1 MAFAKTHR
9 VHRRCSAMQDS
20 LTNRAVLI
28 VDPDRDCALTF
39 AEHLRRHGFETAV
52 ATPDDMFDVLSGF
65 NASIVLCDIEGEG
78 AAGANLPGQL
88 LDVRPDLVCVAM
100 AKRADMR
107 QGGDFIDKSKGVD
120 GLVPT
125 IEDCFKKRELWR
137 LADTGYEL
145 IKHAEHATKE
155 ASRVKVEFLAK
166 ISHELRTPLNAIIG
180 FSELMMR
187 DSRGIVNEQY
197 RTYISDIHSS
207 GRHLLD
213 IINDILDFAKAE
225 AGQLVL
231 FESNVDVQQV
241 AQAIERLLGPRA
253 RDSGIALKIR
263 MPADLPLLWCDERK
277 LKQMLLNL
285 LNNAVKFTPSGGL
298 ITIEAHLD
306 PDGFIL
312 AVRDTGVGIAEA
324 DIERVLE
331 PFVQADT
338 TLNRR
343 QEGTGLGLALV
354 KSMIEIHGG
363 RLQLESSL
371 GNGTA
376 AELVFPPERISAA
389 REDTAAEDER
399 QAARQRSR
407 RPPRATG

>member
-1 MAFAKTHR
+1 MPETPQR
-9 VHRRCSAMQDS
+9 
-20 LTNRAVLI
+20 VLI
-28 VDPDRDCALTF
+28 VDSDRACAILF
-39 AEHLRRHGFETAV
+39 AEHLKANGFETAV
-52 ATPDDMFDVLSGF
+52 ATPVEMFKTLKSF

-88 LDVRPDLVCVAM
+88 LYARPDLICVAM
-100 AKRADMR
+100 ARRADMR
-107 QGGDFIDKSKGVD
+107 QGGEFIDKSKGVD
-120 GLVPT
+120 ILVPT
-125 IEDCFKKRELWR
+125 IEDCFKKREMWR
-137 LADTGYEL
+137 LADGGFEL
-145 IKHAEHATKE
+145 LRHAENATKE

-187 DSRGIVNEQY
+187 DKRGFPNDQY
-197 RTYISDIHSS
+197 RSYISDIHSS

-253 RDSGIALKIR
+253 RDSGIELNMRI
-263 MPADLPLLWCDERK
+263 PADLPMIWCDERK

-285 LNNAVKFTPSGGL
+285 VNNAVKFTPSGGVVE
-298 ITIEAHLD
+298 ISAHLD
-306 PDGFIL
+306 PEGFVV
-312 AVRDTGVGIAEA
+312 AVRDSGIGIAA
-324 DIERVLE
+324 GDIERVLE
-331 PFVQADT
+331 PFVQAET
-338 TLNRR
+338 TLSRR

-363 RLQLESSL
+363 RLRLDSTL

-376 AELVFPPERISAA
+376 AELVFPAERISAA
-389 REDTAAEDER
+389 RESDEHAS
-399 QAARQRSR
+399 QPQKPR
-407 RPPRATG
+407 RMPRAKT